1 MIKRNSIT
9 SAPLISLW
17 QQAKRIGVI
26 QALSLS
32 LPLSSPPPSTQVNIG
47 GFHNIIELCRVHK
60 LKLFCPSTIGAFGPD
75 SQKVCPDLTVQRPKT
90 VYGVSK
96 VHMELLGEVYNKSF
110 NHPLS
115 FIFFLS
121 LLPHSLPLSSIP
133 PPPLSTVLSSS
144 IWT

>member
-1 MIKRNSIT
+1 MIKRNPIT

-26 QALSLS
+26 QAPLS

-75 SQKVCPDLTVQRPKT
+75 SPKVCPDLTVQRPKT

-96 VHMELLGEVYNKSF
+96 VHMELLGEV
-110 NHPLS
+110 
-115 FIFFLS
+115 
-121 LLPHSLPLSSIP
+121 
-133 PPPLSTVLSSS
+133 
-144 IWT
+144 